1 MPEFFYRAK
10 NLEDKE
16 ERGTLITKDVQS
28 LSKILQEKGYFL
40 IEAFETEAEKLEK
53 KPEEKLNF
61 FDTLFKVPLTEK
73 IFFSRNLAVMLASG
87 ISFSKALFIL
97 KDQVQNKKFK
107 FAISQIAERVN
118 KGESFSQALKD
129 YNDIFPPFYYET
141 IKVGEETGNIETIL
155 NNLADQMEREYN
167 LLSDVKSAMMY
178 PLIILLTLIGI
189 GIFMVVFTIP
199 KLKVAFENLNVQLP
213 LTTKIILEGADL
225 LFKKWYLVFIFL
237 AILTVPI
244 YFIFKSQKGKKIK
257 DKIAIS
263 IPVWSK
269 ISKQTN
275 VSVTLRMLSSLLNS
289 GVPIVRS
296 LEIVSGA
303 IGNIYYKNVF
313 DEAKEVIQKGGNLA
327 QVFKEHEDLFYPIV
341 TQMVEVGQE
350 SGETPSILS
359 KLADFYEIEVE
370 RQTKRLSSII
380 EPILILIVGGIVGF
394 FAISMLQPMFSIM
407 RGIGPQP

>member
-10 NLEDKE
+10 NLEGKE
-16 ERGTLITKDVQS
+16 ERGALITKDVQS

-225 LFKKWYLVFIFL
+225 LFKKWYLIFIFL

>member
-10 NLEDKE
+10 NLEGKE

-40 IEAFETEAEKLEK
+40 IEAFETETEKLEK
-53 KPEEKLNF
+53 KTEEKLNF

-107 FAISQIAERVN
+107 FAISRIAERVN

-359 KLADFYEIEVE
+359 KLADFYEVEVE